1 MLRYLAN
8 GPRQLSGRVPATW
21 RPHWEF
27 YAVLEGRCAPVF
39 HDHDQP
45 ELQERTLWVFAPE
58 CRHGWTAEPA
68 RPYERVAFHW
78 SSVPEPLETLVR
90 ARPDHC
96 FALKLDDARIAR
108 LRAIATELE
117 PHFQRPTVLS
127 PLHFQARLIDL
138 AVMILG
144 GTEAA
149 PPPDL
154 SQLAVFKVESA
165 LSWYTEHLPR
175 APSVKEVAA
184 AVNISQS
191 HIRRLFWQV
200 RKASPKSVFQE
211 TRLERAQEMMNR
223 SASSLEEVARRCG
236 FTSASHLCRDY
247 KAHFGVSPAAWRK
260 KDRAEFAAP
269 VEKLPAARVA
279 GPAAPARAQ
288 RAS

>member
-1 MLRYLAN
+1 MKLEDLRPNPGAKHSTKRIGRGIGSGHGKTATRGHKGQFARNTVRPGFEGGQTPLHRRL
-8 GPRQLSGRVPATW
+8 PRRRGFNNLFAK
-21 RPHWEF
+21 E
-27 YAVLEGRCAPVF
+27 YAVVN
-39 HDHDQP
+39 
-45 ELQERTLWVFAPE
+45 
-58 CRHGWTAEPA
+58 
-68 RPYERVAFHW
+68 
-78 SSVPEPLETLVR
+78 
-90 ARPDHC
+90 
-96 FALKLDDARIAR
+96 
-108 LRAIATELE
+108 
-117 PHFQRPTVLS
+117 
-127 PLHFQARLIDL
+127 
-138 AVMILG
+138 
-144 GTEAA
+144 
-149 PPPDL
+149 L